1 MEASMEIECLSEGY
15 IGTRALYVNNYSSNG
30 IYMFRVWAGQ
40 RLLPVTYI
48 LENYS
53 KAPPKFH
60 YDKHIERIP
69 SRNQTNEVH
78 VSTVSPNPDCVLP
91 SESSL
96 SADYVQKAGCD
107 N

>member
-1 MEASMEIECLSEGY
+1 MEASMEIECLSEGH

-30 IYMFRVWAGQ
+30 IYMFRVWVGQ
-40 RLLPVTYI
+40 RLLLLTYI
-48 LENYS
+48 LEDYS
-53 KAPPKFH
+53 KATLRFY
-60 YDKHIERIP
+60 YDKHIERIV
-69 SRNQTNEVH
+69 SKNQTKEVH
-78 VSTVSPNPDCVLP
+78 VSAVSPNPDCLLP